1 MKIRITMKD
10 PDGVYEAL
18 EDAVKASI
26 PAEFSKAE
34 REALIEVRRD
44 EVGKVMDKWFRYLE
58 YLDVEVDTDAKT
70 ISVRE
75 AKP

>member
-1 MKIRITMKD
+1 
-10 PDGVYEAL
+10 
-18 EDAVKASI
+18 
-26 PAEFSKAE
+26 
-34 REALIEVRRD
+34 
-44 EVGKVMDKWFRYLE
+44 MDKWFRYLE